1 MYIFFKIR
9 YSCLQLIEQLFERS
23 KHFRDL
29 LTEDFPVFTQLTV
42 GIQGHK
48 LPAPPQVAVKLKEYA
63 IALIK
68 SWFTKFGERYRQLSI
83 AYDYLLDN
91 GFLNQEAGTLSSIHT
106 NDRNKS
112 SNDVRYDI

>member
-1 MYIFFKIR
+1 M
-9 YSCLQLIEQLFERS
+9 QLIEQLFERS
-23 KHFRDL
+23 KFFREM
-29 LTEDFPVFTQLTV
+29 LTEDFPIFTQLTV

-48 LPAPPQVAVKLKEYA
+48 LPAPPEVAVKLKEYA

-68 SWFTKFGERYRQLSI
+68 SWFTKYGERYRQLSI

-91 GFLNQEAGTLSSIHT
+91 GFLNREGGTLTSIRA

-112 SNDVRYDI
+112 STDVRYDI